1 VEIIIQKEKMVI
13 LNKIFSVIGLCLLL
27 LLASCDSKRFYE
39 KNLPIKNEVWNVN
52 DKPYFEVEVNDTISP
67 FNFYINLRNNS
78 SYEYSNIYLLLNTYY
93 PNGQQSRDTIECI
106 LADPRGYWLGKGTE
120 IIEHQILFKRGV
132 RFPMIGVYRFEFEQI
147 MRKDNLEDI
156 LDIGLRIEYFE

>member
-1 VEIIIQKEKMVI
+1 MEIR
-13 LNKIFSVIGLCLLL
+13 NKAFGVIGICILL
-27 LLASCDSKRFYE
+27 LLASCDNKRFYE
-39 KNLPIKNEVWNVN
+39 NNLPIKNEVWNVN
-52 DKPYFEVEVNDTISP
+52 DKPFFVVEVTDTITP

-78 SYEYSNIYLLLNTYY
+78 SYEFSNMYLFLNTYF
-93 PNGQQSRDTIECI
+93 PNGEQSRDTIECI

-132 RFPMIGVYRFEFEQI
+132 RFPMSGTYRFEFEQA
-147 MRKDNLEDI
+147 MRKENLEDI

>member
-1 VEIIIQKEKMVI
+1 MKI
-13 LNKIFSVIGLCLLL
+13 LNKRISLILLL
-27 LLASCDSKRFYE
+27 LLFLIISCDNKRFYE
-39 KNLPIKNEVWNVN
+39 KNLSIKNEVWNVN
-52 DKPYFEVEVNDTISP
+52 DKPYFEVEVNDTVSL
-67 FNFYINLRNNS
+67 FNFYINLRNSS

-106 LADPRGYWLGKGTE
+106 LADSRGYWLGKGTE
-120 IIEHQILFKRGV
+120 IIEHQILFKRRV
-132 RFPMIGVYRFEFEQI
+132 RFPMIGLYRFEFEQI